1 MSSEM
6 MTELSG
12 AFGISSWWI
21 LFFFIVIII
30 WSAIWKLIAMWK
42 SARKG
47 SLAWFIIL
55 GIFNTLGILEILY
68 IYVFS
73 EMKREKK
80 AGKTFKPKKK
90 RR

>member
-1 MSSEM
+1 MTSFAI
-6 MTELSG
+6 TEL
-12 AFGISSWWI
+12 ANALGIEYSALI
-21 LFFFIVIII
+21 LLLILVII
-30 WSAIWKLIAMWK
+30 WSAIWKFMALWK

-47 SLAWFIIL
+47 SLAWFIVL

-73 EMKREKK
+73 ERKSN
-80 AGKTFKPKKK
+80 KPTRFKKK